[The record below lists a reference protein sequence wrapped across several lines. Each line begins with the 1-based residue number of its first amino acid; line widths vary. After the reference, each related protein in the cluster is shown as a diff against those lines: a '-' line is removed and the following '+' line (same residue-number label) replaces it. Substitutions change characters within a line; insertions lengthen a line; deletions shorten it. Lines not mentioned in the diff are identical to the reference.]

1 MFLIANCIGVG
12 IAWNYVYQDEISD
25 QEEKLAK
32 GQAEINRLQK
42 TIGEVNQLKKTR
54 KKLEKRKDV
63 IDKLE
68 RAKTGPVRI
77 LDELSN
83 HIPKRV
89 WLQSFK
95 ESQGVIKLK
104 GQGIENPDI
113 SEFMRSLGKS
123 KYFKKINLE
132 KTRRTKTNAGTVYQF
147 DMSAKVDFSG

>member
-1 MFLIANCIGVG
+1 MSKPRISFSPIP
-12 IAWNYVYQDEISD
+12 ISD
-25 QEEKLAK
+25 PYP
-32 GQAEINRLQK
+32 I
-42 TIGEVNQLKKTR
+42 
-54 KKLEKRKDV
+54 
-63 IDKLE
+63 
-68 RAKTGPVRI
+68 
-77 LDELSN
+77 N